1 MLQSKVL
8 IDGEKIY
15 GDTKLQ
21 LTLNLKIIVVF
32 HDTIRTMRRRKLRFG
47 FTSEAVLSST
57 NPEWSKV

>member
-32 HDTIRTMRRRKLRFG
+32 HDNIRTMRRRKLRFG
-47 FTSEAVLSST
+47 FTSEAVLSSP
-57 NPEWSKV
+57 NPE